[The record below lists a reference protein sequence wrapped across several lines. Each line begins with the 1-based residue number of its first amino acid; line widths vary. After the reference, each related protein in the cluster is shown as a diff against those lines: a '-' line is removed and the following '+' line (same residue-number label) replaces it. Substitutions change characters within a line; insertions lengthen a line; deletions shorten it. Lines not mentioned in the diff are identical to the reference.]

1 MKYLKLFEKFNKVDN
16 TIENTIVQQPFYV
29 SSDRMWISDDIA
41 KKIIDEY
48 YSHRSGKYTTIT
60 KLNIGF
66 KKSADSHDYKF
77 SVYISNRDEYIS
89 NKTFGEFKYHINGSC
104 GDYEYFKEG
113 TFGRNLFIGK
123 RGVDSVNNNIIIKF
137 YPIWKYVKD
146 GMKRLK
152 NGEKFFDI
160 IENSIRN
167 NPEIAKNG
175 IPDELIDI
183 LDYFGDMGDIGL
195 F

>member
-48 YSHRSGKYTTIT
+48 YSHDFGKYSIIT
-60 KLNIGF
+60 KLNLGF
-66 KKSADSHDYKF
+66 KTSKDSHNYKF
-77 SVYISNRDEYIS
+77 SVNIKKRDEYIN
-89 NKTFGEFKYHINGSC
+89 NKMFGEFKYHIDGSC
-104 GDYEYFKEG
+104 GDSGYFKYNIYG
-113 TFGRNLFIGK
+113 SNKFVGK
-123 RGVDSVNNNIIIKF
+123 RGVDSINNNIIIKL

-175 IPDELIDI
+175 IPDELMDI

>member
-48 YSHRSGKYTTIT
+48 YSHIVGKYTTIT
-60 KLNIGF
+60 KLNIRF
-66 KKSADSHDYKF
+66 KKSKDGSSLGF

-89 NKTFGEFKYHINGSC
+89 NKKFGEFKYHINGSC
-104 GDYEYFKEG
+104 GDYEYFS
-113 TFGRNLFIGK
+113 TYRYFIGK
-123 RGVDSVNNNIIIKF
+123 RGVDSINNNIIIKL

-175 IPDELIDI
+175 IPDELMYI